1 MSDRWTDRLQNFVQ
15 NAEEFGVYELVQKVG
30 NPASAKSTVYQL
42 AKKFPDF
49 VWKHDGELVKVFL
62 PQAKSLKDLAREKW
76 TRGAQEHGNS
86 DAWPPNVN
94 DFVGEP
100 YKDSLEELADL
111 YNYTVVAQAKHAIA
125 DSEAE
130 EILQAIHA
138 LYNRIRYANE
148 YLDEQGFRRTD

>member
-1 MSDRWTDRLQNFVQ
+1 MPDRWTDRLQSFVQ

-49 VWKHDGELVKVFL
+49 VWKHEGSLVKVFL

-76 TRGAQEHGNS
+76 TAGARSLGNS
-86 DAWPPNVN
+86 DAWPPDVE
-94 DFVGEP
+94 DFIGDP

-111 YNYTVVAQAKHAIA
+111 YNYTVVAEAKGSIA
-125 DSEAE
+125 KSEAE
-130 EILQAIHA
+130 EILQATNA
-138 LYNRIRYANE
+138 LYNRIRHANE